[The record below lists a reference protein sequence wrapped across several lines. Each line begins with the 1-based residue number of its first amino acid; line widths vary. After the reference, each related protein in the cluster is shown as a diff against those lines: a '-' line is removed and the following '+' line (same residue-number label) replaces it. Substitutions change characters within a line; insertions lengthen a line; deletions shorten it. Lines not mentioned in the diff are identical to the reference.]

1 MESFAFAPAK
11 KLLWVALALASSAG
25 PRLAAANN
33 LPSDDAKTPCL
44 AWVALQTSSLQTF
57 YRAGCNNYIS
67 QGGTLTACKAW
78 CVATWVRSAPP
89 RVGC

>member
-33 LPSDDAKTPCL
+33 LPSDDAKTACL
-44 AWVALQTSSLQTF
+44 AWADLQSGSSH
-57 YRAGCNNYIS
+57 YRAGCTNYIS
-67 QGGTLTACKAW
+67 AGGTVTACKAW
-78 CVATWVRSAPP
+78 CTATYVRSAPP

>member
-33 LPSDDAKTPCL
+33 LPSDDALAACL
-44 AWVALQTSSLQTF
+44 AWADLQPSVQF
-57 YRAGCNNYIS
+57 YYRAGCNNYIS
-67 QGGTLTACKAW
+67 AGGTVTACKAY
-78 CVATWVRSAPP
+78 CDATYVRSAPP